1 MRWYHIMFLI
11 MKVIL
16 VTQFVL
22 IILNKQS
29 FDSKTYIITEI
40 VFKTS
45 LAIFLEFISFYNDVK
60 GIVLED
66 RVIISFA
73 GGLLLFD
80 AWVNDLPVLIRQF
93 KTS

>member
-1 MRWYHIMFLI
+1 
-11 MKVIL
+11 MKVII
-16 VTQFVL
+16 VTQFIL
-22 IILNKQS
+22 IILNKQT
-29 FDSKTYIITEI
+29 FDSKAYVITEI

-66 RVIISFA
+66 RIIISFA
-73 GGLLLFD
+73 GGILLVD
-80 AWVNDLPVLIRQF
+80 AWINDLPLLINIF

>member
-1 MRWYHIMFLI
+1 
-11 MKVIL
+11 MKAIL

-22 IILNKQS
+22 IILNKQT

-45 LAIFLEFISFYNDVK
+45 LAIFLEYISFYNDVK
-60 GIVLED
+60 GILLED
-66 RVIISFA
+66 RVIIGFA

-80 AWVNDLPVLIRQF
+80 AWVNDLPVLINIF